1 MLNLNIIEN
10 LFADHYKPKDFD
22 CFWNDA
28 KVLPSNKNF
37 DDLKS
42 GLFHV
47 NRDTLMKDT
56 KMIRLKKR
64 KDKSIFLDTVVFGIV
79 FRKQRTE
86 TQLDS
91 FIKMVR
97 K

>member
-1 MLNLNIIEN
+1 MSRN
-10 LFADHYKPKDFD
+10 
-22 CFWNDA
+22 
-28 KVLPSNKNF
+28 
-37 DDLKS
+37 
-42 GLFHV
+42 
-47 NRDTLMKDT
+47 TLMKDT

-64 KDKSIFLDTVVFGIV
+64 KNKSIFLDTVVFGIV